1 MITRR
6 IERKPLSGLKEGE
19 NGTIVEI
26 HGKAS
31 LHYDLLKSGLMVGR
45 QISVIRAGV
54 NPDHAAFTVAVDHH
68 NIELNEGV
76 LSNIR
81 VS

>member
-1 MITRR
+1 MDTLRTDSH
-6 IERKPLSGLKEGE
+6 PLNSLKEGE

-26 HGKAS
+26 RGKAA
-31 LHYDLLKSGLMVGR
+31 LHYELLKSGLMVGR
-45 QISVIRAGV
+45 QVCVIKAGA
-54 NPDHAAFTVAVDHH
+54 NPGHSAFTIAVDHH
-68 NIELNEGV
+68 RIELNEGV